1 MPLVQSAGTYHI
13 ISVISSE
20 PWVSDSA
27 SERFSCIQRASVQRY
42 RAPAAYSV
50 SRPLSRSLFL
60 ISDMVRT
67 RGGSRV
73 RPRVRFSTPERE
85 TAAPV
90 PAPVPS
96 PVPEAVPDEPLGFRR
111 YQTRMGPR
119 APSPVPQRRA
129 RRARPSKRARNS
141 GPGES
146 SSSRPPPSPVAAA
159 EATSSPQ
166 LSPASRI
173 RRPMFVGHPIP
184 GNADLHSRPFQ
195 QESFYDVP
203 GLMADPRYQ
212 ESMRLIERYSLL
224 PFMTPRQFFYPRVVR
239 QFYHSMTSRD
249 ADGPLEIHFRIDD
262 RRGVLSPAVIS
273 AALRLRIPPCNAEG
287 YRDWAHPPPRAMV
300 RALARDATAGPV
312 LYRRQLPPH
321 MLLIDH
327 LLRTCLFPL
336 QHYVQRRGPILEA
349 LYRISGN
356 FWFSPSELV
365 MTSLLHFEE
374 KVHRR
379 DLAQAE
385 SLPLLMPRLLS
396 YVLEQMG
403 FPEEPGIEMRDRCP
417 HVVSV
422 DRVMTMPVHF
432 HIRQRDREEVPGEEA
447 EDAHRDDPPAPEP
460 EVQRSP
466 TPVLDRSPPS
476 LPHTTSAAAPTDTP
490 GPSYPA
496 HQSPEYTHVSS
507 REMAGVMDAICTLAA
522 TQAAQHAAQEQRLT
536 QCYTMLHQIMTHL
549 GLPHDPAQRE
559 EPATD
564 AASLDVLAAA
574 AAASHPQPPQQ

>member
-1 MPLVQSAGTYHI
+1 
-13 ISVISSE
+13 
-20 PWVSDSA
+20 
-27 SERFSCIQRASVQRY
+27 
-42 RAPAAYSV
+42 
-50 SRPLSRSLFL
+50 
-60 ISDMVRT
+60 MVRT

-85 TAAPV
+85 TKAPV
-90 PAPVPS
+90 PAPEPS
-96 PVPEAVPDEPLGFRR
+96 LVPEAVPDEPLGFRR

-129 RRARPSKRARNS
+129 RRAWPSKRACTS

-159 EATSSPQ
+159 EVTSSPQ

-184 GNADLHSRPFQ
+184 GKADLHSRPFQ

-224 PFMTPRQFFYPRVVR
+224 PFMTPRHFYYPRVVR

-249 ADGPLEIHFRIDD
+249 ADGPLEIHFSIDD

-273 AALRLRIPPCNAEG
+273 AALRLRIPPRNAKG

-300 RALARDATAGPV
+300 RALARDATTGPV
-312 LYRRQLPPH
+312 LYRRQLQPH

-356 FWFSPSELV
+356 FWFRPSELV

-379 DLAQAE
+379 DLARAE
-385 SLPLLMPRLLS
+385 GIPLLMPRLLS

-417 HVVSV
+417 HIVSV

-460 EVQRSP
+460 EVPRSS
-466 TPVLDRSPPS
+466 TPISDRSPPS
-476 LPHTTSAAAPTDTP
+476 PPHTTSAAVPTDTP
-490 GPSYPA
+490 GPSFSA

-536 QCYTMLHQIMTHL
+536 QCYTMLQQIMTHL

-564 AASLDVLAAA
+564 AASLDVLASA
-574 AAASHPQPPQQ
+574 AAASHPPPPQQ

>member
-1 MPLVQSAGTYHI
+1 
-13 ISVISSE
+13 
-20 PWVSDSA
+20 
-27 SERFSCIQRASVQRY
+27 
-42 RAPAAYSV
+42 
-50 SRPLSRSLFL
+50 
-60 ISDMVRT
+60 MVRT

-85 TAAPV
+85 ATAPV
-90 PAPVPS
+90 SAPVPS

-119 APSPVPQRRA
+119 APFLVPQRRA
-129 RRARPSKRARNS
+129 RRARPSKRARTS

-146 SSSRPPPSPVAAA
+146 SSSRPPPSPVASAA
-159 EATSSPQ
+159 ETTSSPQ

-184 GNADLHSRPFQ
+184 GNVELHSRPIQ

-203 GLMADPRYQ
+203 GLRADPRYQ

-224 PFMTPRQFFYPRVVR
+224 SFMTPRQFYYPRVVR

-273 AALRLRIPPCNAEG
+273 AALRLRIPPRNAEG
-287 YRDWAHPPPRAMV
+287 YKDWAHPPHREMV

-374 KVHRR
+374 KVHRK
-379 DLAQAE
+379 DLARAE
-385 SLPLLMPRLLS
+385 SIPLLMPRLHS

-403 FPEEPGIEMRDRCP
+403 FPEEPGIEMRDRFP
-417 HVVSV
+417 HIVSV

-432 HIRQRDREEVPGEEA
+432 HIRPQDQEEVPGEET
-447 EDAHRDDPPAPEP
+447 EDAHRDDPPAPAP

-466 TPVLDRSPPS
+466 TPISDRSPPS
-476 LPHTTSAAAPTDTP
+476 PPHTTSAAVPTDTP
-490 GPSYPA
+490 GPSYSA
-496 HQSPEYTHVSS
+496 HHSPEYAHVSS
-507 REMAGVMDAICTLAA
+507 REIAGVMDAICTLAS

-574 AAASHPQPPQQ
+574 AAASHPPPPQQ

>member
-1 MPLVQSAGTYHI
+1 MCSEGF
-13 ISVISSE
+13 SS
-20 PWVSDSA
+20 D
-27 SERFSCIQRASVQRY
+27 IQ
-42 RAPAAYSV
+42 APATYSV
-50 SRPLSRSLFL
+50 SPPLFSKLFL

-73 RPRVRFSTPERE
+73 QPRVRFSTPERE

-129 RRARPSKRARNS
+129 RRARPSKRARTS

-184 GNADLHSRPFQ
+184 GNADLHSQPFQ

-224 PFMTPRQFFYPRVVR
+224 PFMTPRQFYYPRVVR

-262 RRGVLSPAVIS
+262 RRGILSPAVIL
-273 AALRLRIPPCNAEG
+273 AALRLRIPPRNAEG
-287 YRDWAHPPPRAMV
+287 YRDWAHPPHREMV

-379 DLAQAE
+379 DLARAE
-385 SLPLLMPRLLS
+385 SIPLLMPRLLS
-396 YVLEQMG
+396 YILEQMG

-417 HVVSV
+417 HVVLV
-422 DRVMTMPVHF
+422 DRVMIMPVYF
-432 HIRQRDREEVPGEEA
+432 HIRQRDQEEVPGQEA
-447 EDAHRDDPPAPEP
+447 DEAHRDDPPAPEP
-460 EVQRSP
+460 EVRRTP
-466 TPVLDRSPPS
+466 TPTPMSDRSPPS
-476 LPHTTSAAAPTDTP
+476 PPHTTSAAAHTDTP
-490 GPSYPA
+490 GPSYSA

-564 AASLDVLAAA
+564 AASLDVLASA
-574 AAASHPQPPQQ
+574 AAASHPPPPQQ